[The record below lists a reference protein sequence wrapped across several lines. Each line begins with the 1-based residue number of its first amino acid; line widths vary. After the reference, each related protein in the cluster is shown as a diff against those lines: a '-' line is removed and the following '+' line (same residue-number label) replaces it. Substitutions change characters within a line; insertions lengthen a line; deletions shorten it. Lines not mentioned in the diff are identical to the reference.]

1 MNEDKPKLSLRVFKR
16 TNKYLVLLWKRLDGV
31 DPLTAEI
38 SFRDLKNP
46 NSKNLKIDP
55 KFMSINEPTT
65 LGDAAGGESLADV
78 HISAET
84 VICLINEKE
93 AGLDSTAVYY
103 VKIKYGSDEEGIRLT
118 PAGVFPSHER
128 EDRQKNQHLYLWD
141 DESQCWRKASGV
153 RGPRGQF
160 YLGVAI
166 MDRKDTPREEEE

>member
-1 MNEDKPKLSLRVFKR
+1 MNEDKPKLALRVFKR

-38 SFRDLKNP
+38 NFRDLKNP
-46 NSKNLKIDP
+46 GSKNLKIDP
-55 KFMSINEPTT
+55 KFMRINEPTA
-65 LGDAAGGESLADV
+65 LGAEVGGEGLADV
-78 HISAET
+78 NISSET

-103 VKIKYGSDEEGIRLT
+103 VKIKYGAEEEGIRLT

-128 EDRQKNQHLYLWD
+128 EDRQKNHHLYLWD
-141 DESQCWRKASGV
+141 DESQCWRKASGI

-160 YLGVAI
+160 YLGVSV
-166 MDRKDTPREEEE
+166 MDRKEESRDEDE